1 MMKKLLLLLFISIA
15 TTTFAQNKINFEQG
29 NFDFLK
35 DQTEVNV
42 QYKFENVTFQVDN
55 YTEAQYLERRKS
67 ETLTKKDEAAWQK
80 WIGEWNQHRES
91 IFMNNFIDG
100 LNAKSKKIRFGKDL
114 KTKYTLL
121 VETKWVYPGWSGG
134 MIMQPAKLS
143 TLITFVDAGNPSQ
156 VLAKIQMD
164 KIEGVGSK
172 VDYGMEYGRISAAYE
187 KTGKELG
194 KTVKNA
200 LK

>member
-1 MMKKLLLLLFISIA
+1 MAKEGEDAWKEWS
-15 TTTFAQNKINFEQG
+15 G
-29 NFDFLK
+29 N
-35 DQTEVNV
+35 
-42 QYKFENVTFQVDN
+42 
-55 YTEAQYLERRKS
+55 
-67 ETLTKKDEAAWQK
+67 
-80 WIGEWNQHRES
+80 WNEHRES
-91 IFMNNFIDG
+91 VFIQRFIEG
-100 LNAKSKKIRFGKDL
+100 LNAKSKKIKFGKDL

-143 TLITFVDAGNPSQ
+143 TVVTFVETENPAK
-156 VLAKIQMD
+156 VIAKIQTD

-187 KTGKELG
+187 KTGKELAKEIK
-194 KTVKNA
+194 KT

>member
-1 MMKKLLLLLFISIA
+1 MKNLLLLLFMAI
-15 TTTFAQNKINFEQG
+15 TTPLFAQSKLTYENG

-35 DQTEVNV
+35 DQSDVNV

-55 YTEAQYLERRKS
+55 YTEAQYLERRKT
-67 ETLTKKDEAAWQK
+67 ETLAKKGEDAWK
-80 WIGEWNQHRES
+80 EWSGNWNEHRES
-91 IFMNNFIDG
+91 VFIQRFIEG
-100 LNAKSKKIRFGKDL
+100 LNAKSKKIKFGKDL

-143 TLITFVDAGNPSQ
+143 TVVTFVETENPAK
-156 VLAKIQMD
+156 VIAKIQTD

-187 KTGKELG
+187 KTGKELAKEIK
-194 KTVKNA
+194 KT